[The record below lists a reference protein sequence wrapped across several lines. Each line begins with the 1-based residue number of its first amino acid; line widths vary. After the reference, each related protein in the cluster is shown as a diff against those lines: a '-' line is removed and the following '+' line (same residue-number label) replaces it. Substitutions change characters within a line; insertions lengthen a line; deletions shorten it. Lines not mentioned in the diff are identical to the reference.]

1 MPAWTCVRTSDP
13 RNVNALG
20 WLKVALFA
28 VSLVPFVR
36 LVVLGFEGGLGA
48 NPIEFVTH
56 STGFWTLTFLCIT
69 LTVTPLR
76 RLTGWQW
83 LVRLRRMIGL
93 FSFFYAVLH
102 FITYVW
108 FDQWFAL
115 DDILAD
121 VWKRPFITVGFA
133 AFLIMSALAFTSTH
147 WMKRRLGRRWSRL
160 HTLIYPT
167 IILGVLHFWWLKQDK
182 NDLSEPWLFAW
193 IVAALLL
200 FRILLPYWHRLFPK
214 HKRDQ
219 RRAAT
224 VMQQSPARVDGRPDP
239 LPPGSG
245 TRRH

>member
-36 LVVLGFEGGLGA
+36 LLVLGFEGGLGA
-48 NPIEFVTH
+48 NPIEFITH

-93 FSFFYAVLH
+93 FAFFYAVLH

-147 WMKRRLGRRWSRL
+147 WMKRRLGRRWARL
-160 HTLIYPT
+160 HTLIYPI

-182 NDLSEPWLFAW
+182 NDLAEPWLFAW
-193 IVAALLL
+193 IVAVLLL

-214 HKRDQ
+214 HTRDR

-224 VMQQSPARVDGRPDP
+224 AMQQAPTQVGGQPDP
-239 LPPGSG
+239 VQPGGG